1 VLGRK
6 SGRLV
11 VRGLENEAGS
21 NQERKFALRAHC
33 RQDVCAPS
41 DAIHLSPNYAEMKE
55 EVSNETWRVF
65 CAIDVP
71 QSVRASLMA
80 LVSQLREEF
89 PHANA
94 SWSRPDN
101 IHLTLNFFGEI
112 PRSRVDSLS
121 KAAEH
126 AARSLEPFTV
136 SLDGTG
142 VFPTHGAPRVLWV
155 GIEDPDAGL
164 GKLYKALEA
173 GCSAAG
179 FPREER
185 PFHAHITIA
194 RIRRTDA
201 GSRDLAH
208 RHRKLAFTSDPFKV
222 NTLRVI
228 RSILDSRG
236 SRYLTLA
243 DCPLGSGP
251 AQPAETT
258 SVASTQNDS
267 QT

>member
-1 VLGRK
+1 MAKVD
-6 SGRLV
+6 SG
-11 VRGLENEAGS
+11 
-21 NQERKFALRAHC
+21 
-33 RQDVCAPS
+33 
-41 DAIHLSPNYAEMKE
+41 
-55 EVSNETWRVF
+55 ETWRVF

-71 QSVRASLMA
+71 HNVRARLMA
-80 LVSQLREEF
+80 YVNELREEF
-89 PHANA
+89 PHAKA

-101 IHLTLNFFGEI
+101 IHLTLKFLGEI
-112 PRSRVDSLS
+112 PQSRVDSLS

-136 SLDGTG
+136 RLDGTG
-142 VFPTHGAPRVLWV
+142 VFPTHDAPRVLWV

-164 GKLYKALEA
+164 GKLYRALESE
-173 GCSAAG
+173 CRAAG
-179 FPREER
+179 FPREQR

-236 SRYLTLA
+236 SRYLPLA
-243 DCPLGSGP
+243 DCSLGSGP

-258 SVASTQNDS
+258 SAASTQNHS